1 MPSRG
6 PFLCPFCIVAWC
18 AFAFGNAT
26 RMKYVAQG
34 LAGVVAAMLVR
45 IVVMWM
51 DRRRQFPTHPNG
63 EIVHLFLGFVSA
75 VLGAL
80 AIPALAAA
88 NYTAGVFLGLGATQF
103 HTVRGLESS
112 ALKNYDKGNAVPRGP
127 VYIEGLALAFEARNF
142 LIFGVAL
149 VTATVG
155 MFVPWQIGFAVGV
168 VVGILGSILLRPQ
181 VLRSV
186 CEVHLVAEGVTE
198 PGEAAHEGP
207 SHGREGREAGGRP
220 PDRALAADQGKISR
234 MADTAGASDD
244 TSGERTGMPP
254 GPAKAS
260 GEVQSDEPGES
271 RDVSMHDPASEAD
284 APTYHVFSARRF
296 TLEFQPRTAYGKAIL
311 RSPAQRQAIL
321 HHLHAAL
328 GSHLKDTEGHML
340 TPKARY
346 TDEGVLLVDLWPVL
360 EVKDR
365 ALQVAE
371 QVPLLEEIAAPLHVA
386 IR

>member
-1 MPSRG
+1 MRG
-6 PFLCPFCIVAWC
+6 RVGHP
-18 AFAFGNAT
+18 T
-26 RMKYVAQG
+26 RMKYVHQG
-34 LAGVVAAMLVR
+34 LAGVIAAMVVR
-45 IVVMWM
+45 IVVMIV

-112 ALKNYDKGNAVPRGP
+112 ALKNYDKGDAVPRGP

-149 VTATVG
+149 VAATVG
-155 MFVPWQIGFAVGV
+155 MLVPWQIGFAVGII
-168 VVGILGSILLRPQ
+168 VGIVGALLFRTQ

-186 CEVHLVAEGVTE
+186 CEVRVVDEGLSGPDE
-198 PGEAAHEGP
+198 PAGRAREGHGSGQHGARTVLPADKGKVSRMVDSAGATDDTGEEAPRTAFGGP
-207 SHGREGREAGGRP
+207 SLHGSSGNR
-220 PDRALAADQGKISR
+220 DHD
-234 MADTAGASDD
+234 AS
-244 TSGERTGMPP
+244 TG
-254 GPAKAS
+254 
-260 GEVQSDEPGES
+260 
-271 RDVSMHDPASEAD
+271 DPASETD
-284 APTYHVFSARRF
+284 ALAHHVFSAHRV
-296 TLEFQPRTAYGKAIL
+296 TLAFEPRSVYAKAIL

-328 GSHLKDTEGHML
+328 GSHLRDTDGHMR

-346 TDEGVLLVDLWPVL
+346 TDEGTLLVDVWPVL
-360 EVKDR
+360 DMTERVIE
-365 ALQVAE
+365 VAE
-371 QVPLLEEIAAPLHVA
+371 QVPLLEEIAAPLRA
-386 IR
+386 PTR